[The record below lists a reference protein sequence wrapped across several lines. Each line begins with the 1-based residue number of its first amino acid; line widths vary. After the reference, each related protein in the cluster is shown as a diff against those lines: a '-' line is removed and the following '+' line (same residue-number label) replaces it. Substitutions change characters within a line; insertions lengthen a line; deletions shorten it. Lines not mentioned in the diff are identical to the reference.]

1 MDSRF
6 SVKDKGIV
14 ITGGAGVLG
23 TALAKAL
30 AQAGA
35 RICVADLDLQG
46 AQAVCQAIEADG
58 GSADHRT
65 RRTAGGH
72 RDPGPG
78 GHPH

>member
-6 SVKDKGIV
+6 SVTDKGIV

-46 AQAVCQAIEADG
+46 AQAVCQAH
-58 GSADHRT
+58 DHQHHAGHGIAQE
-65 RRTAGGH
+65 RR
-72 RDPGPG
+72 R
-78 GHPH
+78 